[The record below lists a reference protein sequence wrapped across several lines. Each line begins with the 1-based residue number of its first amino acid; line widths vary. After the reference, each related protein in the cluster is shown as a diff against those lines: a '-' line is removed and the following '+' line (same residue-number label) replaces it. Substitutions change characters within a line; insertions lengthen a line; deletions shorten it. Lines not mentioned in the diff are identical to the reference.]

1 MHLADGIVTD
11 PAVLVGLDLVG
22 AGAVAVAAR
31 HADAEDGRAVAW
43 TGMLS
48 AFLLAAQAVN
58 VPLLPGT
65 SAHVIGAALVTL
77 AVGPARAIVAMTA
90 VLLVQALAFG
100 DGGITV
106 LGINVLN
113 LAVLPSLSVELVA
126 RVVGRTGRALSVSA
140 VLGTLAGNVT
150 GASALAAVLVTGAG
164 ASGRVAFPW
173 LVGAHAL
180 AGVAEGLL
188 TAVAVAQLERRA
200 PGLVSRR
207 DGGAALALSAPKS
220 FRAAIAWTA
229 IGVGLATALVPLAS
243 TAPDALERL
252 LPVLGAHP

>member
-1 MHLADGIVTD
+1 VHLADGIVTA

-31 HADAEDGRAVAW
+31 HADSEDGRAVAW
-43 TGMLS
+43 TGMLA

-126 RVVGRTGRALSVSA
+126 RVVGRSGRALTATA
-140 VLGTLAGNVT
+140 VLGTLVGNLA
-150 GASALAAVLVTGAG
+150 GASALAMVLVAGAG
-164 ASGRVAFPW
+164 AAGRIAFPW

-180 AGVAEGLL
+180 AGLAEGIL

-200 PGLVSRR
+200 PGLVSARQ
-207 DGGAALALSAPKS
+207 GGASLVLGAPKT

-229 IGVGLATALVPLAS
+229 IAVGLATALVPLRS

-252 LPVLGAHP
+252 LPGLGARP